1 MTSTTESVPQPRP
14 LGAVHWLGLTTMIA
28 KEIDRF
34 LKAYPQTVMAP
45 VISTLLFYTVF
56 AIMMGGPK
64 RSVGDVPFLTFL
76 VPGLIMMT
84 MAQNAFMNTS
94 GSLVLSKLQ
103 GNIVDIL
110 MTPLSSFELTISY
123 VISGIARGLMTG
135 VLLVFCFM
143 PLVDVSVKN
152 AMYILYHAVA
162 GSMMFASLGVLAGI
176 WADKFDH
183 VITVHS
189 FIVLPATFLS
199 GAFSSLQDLP
209 EKWHMLCYLNP
220 FFYIVDGFRYGFIGV
235 ADSDLLMGALFA
247 LVVNLGL
254 LGFAYHLF
262 DSGYKL
268 KA

>member
-1 MTSTTESVPQPRP
+1 
-14 LGAVHWLGLTTMIA
+14 MIA
-28 KEIDRF
+28 KEIERF
-34 LKAYPQTVMAP
+34 LKAYPQTVIAP

-56 AIMMGGPK
+56 AVMMGGPK
-64 RSVGDVPFLTFL
+64 RSVGDIPFLTFL

-123 VISGIARGLMTG
+123 VLAGIARGLMTG
-135 VLLVFCFM
+135 ILLIFCFM
-143 PLVDVSVKN
+143 PLVDLSVKN
-152 AMYILYHAVA
+152 AFFLLYHAIA

-220 FFYIVDGFRYGFIGV
+220 FFYIVDGFRYGFIGM
-235 ADSDLLMGALFA
+235 ADSVLFMGAIFA
-247 LVVNLGL
+247 LVINLGL
-254 LGFAYHLF
+254 LGFAYYLF